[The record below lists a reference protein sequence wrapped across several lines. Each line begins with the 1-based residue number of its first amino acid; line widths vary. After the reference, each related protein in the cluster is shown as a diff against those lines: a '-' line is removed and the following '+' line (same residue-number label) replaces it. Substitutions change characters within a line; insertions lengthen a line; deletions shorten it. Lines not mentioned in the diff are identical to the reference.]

1 LLFEA
6 EHSLS
11 ENEFILWNDKRINF
25 PVHIH
30 RSFEYFKQIQGSTE
44 IWIEDQKY
52 ILKSGESVLVF
63 PLQPH
68 SYTCIEDG
76 KIQMAIFS
84 PEVVSSFYKEIK
96 NKSPVNNQFTCNLSE
111 NIQIP
116 NIFYKKSV
124 AYFIC
129 GEFEKGREYI
139 ERSKDLGDDL
149 FVSILIYA
157 DNHFRD
163 KCLLRDAAV
172 YVGYDYA
179 YISKFFKKRSESLL
193 DNM

>member
-1 LLFEA
+1 MLFEA

-76 KIQMAIFS
+76 KIH
-84 PEVVSSFYKEIK
+84 IK
-96 NKSPVNNQFTCNLSE
+96 CSPVQ
-111 NIQIP
+111 NITVHTGSRRSRSRWAYGDERLTEAKFGMTPEDAYVRFSITDK
-116 NIFYKKSV
+116 NGKSAHTH
-124 AYFIC
+124 AYFWDEIFA
-129 GEFEKGREYI
+129 E
-139 ERSKDLGDDL
+139 
-149 FVSILIYA
+149 
-157 DNHFRD
+157 
-163 KCLLRDAAV
+163 
-172 YVGYDYA
+172 
-179 YISKFFKKRSESLL
+179 
-193 DNM
+193 